1 MWIVKPARSISKPA
15 DGTFLSQR
23 HAAPPHPPPRS
34 ARDRTTHLV
43 ARGARAVDDGRLDAR
58 GAHGVR
64 LARLDAV
71 GTRERGLNRLALRD
85 LARQLGRA
93 RNERRDARM
102 RREMA
107 RVDSGVGRRH
117 DGDGWRVRVCAWAS
131 ACVGVLGQARAR
143 ARARVCSRGSST
155 KLDGRDGNTFL

>member
-1 MWIVKPARSISKPA
+1 MTAVLTYR
-15 DGTFLSQR
+15 DGL
-23 HAAPPHPPPRS
+23 
-34 ARDRTTHLV
+34 
-43 ARGARAVDDGRLDAR
+43 ARGTH
-58 GAHGVR
+58 GAR

-71 GTRERGLNRLALRD
+71 GTRERGLNRLALHD
-85 LARQLGRA
+85 LAQLGRA

-131 ACVGVLGQARAR
+131 ACVSVLGQARAR

-155 KLDGRDGNTFL
+155 KLDGRDGKQWWAAALAAALATTCAKTPESGEGDAVGVGECVRGE